1 MFELDVCLTKDKK
14 LVVHHDATLIRLC
27 GKALSIEETNFADLP
42 PYLNV
47 IEAFG
52 GGKESIQPTIEFPY
66 WKKSLVS
73 SPKKA

>member
-14 LVVHHDATLIRLC
+14 LVVHHDATLMRLC

-52 GGKESIQPTIEFPY
+52 GGKSQYNQQPN
-66 WKKSLVS
+66 SLIGRS
-73 SPKKA
+73 L

>member
-14 LVVHHDATLIRLC
+14 LVVHHDATLMRLC

-52 GGKESIQPTIEFPY
+52 GERVNTTNNRIPLLEEVFSEFP
-66 WKKSLVS
+66 
-73 SPKKA
+73 